1 MSRSRSFSLEIVPP
15 KVSREIVTPS
25 HKDLAAVM
33 DAVFKSNSKQN
44 RDDGKRL
51 EDAETS
57 NTLSPA
63 ATGFPP
69 NPCERCVRTKKT
81 CKGVAGARCEYCKRL
96 KQKCSNSTGPARGK
110 HAVPKQPKA
119 HVASPSKPV
128 PSSAGGSDSAKW
140 QDRPKRK
147 VPEKLSVSQNGDG
160 EESDDD
166 EDEHEVQQNANKKR
180 RLSKST
186 SRPEPSRTL
195 LAKAVAD
202 MDASIKRVESSVA
215 KEVEKMKGI
224 MKNLNA
230 KIKEMDED

>member
-1 MSRSRSFSLEIVPP
+1 MSRSRSVSLEIVPP
-15 KVSREIVTPS
+15 KASREIAS
-25 HKDLAAVM
+25 SSQRDLAAVM

-44 RDDGKRL
+44 RDDGR

-128 PSSAGGSDSAKW
+128 PSSTGGSDSAKW

-147 VPEKLSVSQNGDG
+147 VPEKLSVSQNGDDG
-160 EESDDD
+160 EGSDDE
-166 EDEHEVQQNANKKR
+166 EDEHEVQQSANKKR

-186 SRPEPSRTL
+186 SSRLGPSRASLT
-195 LAKAVAD
+195 KAVAD
-202 MDASIKRVESSVA
+202 MDASIKRVESTVA

-224 MKNLNA
+224 VKNLYA